1 MKKLLIV
8 ATLSITVAA
17 VTKRV
22 ARRKTVTLNFVNK
35 NELETLLGD
44 TKFYAKKLDQ
54 NLNELRNFK
63 PSLHQG

>member
-22 ARRKTVTLNFVNK
+22 AELDKRICFAEEQINTLTR
-35 NELETLLGD
+35 LI
-44 TKFYAKKLDQ
+44 
-54 NLNELRNFK
+54 RI
-63 PSLHQG
+63 

>member
-22 ARRKTVTLNFVNK
+22 AESNRVADINVIEINGKT
-35 NELETLLGD
+35 LEQIVKG
-44 TKFYAKKLDQ
+44 Y
-54 NLNELRNFK
+54 
-63 PSLHQG
+63 